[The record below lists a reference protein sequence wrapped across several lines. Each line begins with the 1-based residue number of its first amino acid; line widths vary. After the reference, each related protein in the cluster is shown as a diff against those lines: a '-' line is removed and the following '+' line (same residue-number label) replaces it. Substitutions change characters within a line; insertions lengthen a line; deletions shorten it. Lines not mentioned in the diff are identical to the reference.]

1 MKIAISA
8 NSYWNL
14 YNFRFNLIK
23 DLCQKHDVY
32 LIAKKDKY
40 HRKFNNLNC
49 TCKFIDIDSR
59 SKFILKNFLIFLNF
73 YLILKKIQTQ
83 YHATVD
89 NDFEILDA
97 KFISIMLDKLD
108 KNPNLVAMSTD
119 YSPTQTKF
127 YDSYSDEIICLNE
140 RWKAWFCIY
149 KREALQCNVSHNY
162 YEETLPN
169 SVRRNAWDSG
179 GYFQKILKENYGFEL
194 ASLESKYQPYFI
206 HYGAFGRNCNINE
219 NNISLYR
226 QLRILNK
233 TGLFGNNDIFTK
245 KLAHGLNKLIF
256 GNADKNRRQKL
267 KFYNG

>member
-1 MKIAISA
+1 MNDVKITFFMIVIDPSMVIADYA
-8 NSYWNL
+8 VRSYTK
-14 YNFRFNLIK
+14 IK
-23 DLCQKHDVY
+23 DIPFKLCIYSNWVSSTLKQKYFPAWRQFNFVEIIENDWQTDD
-32 LIAKKDKY
+32 KKPNHSDPSLMGPFE
-40 HRKFNNLNC
+40 RPD
-49 TCKFIDIDSR
+49 TIWDR
-59 SKFILKNFLIFLNF
+59 E
-73 YLILKKIQTQ
+73 LKKIQTQ

-97 KFISIMLDKLD
+97 KFISIMLAKLD
-108 KNPNLVAMSTD
+108 NNPNLVAMSTD
-119 YSPTQTKF
+119 YSPTQAKF

-162 YEETLPN
+162 YEETVPN

-245 KLAHGLNKLIF
+245 KLALV
-256 GNADKNRRQKL
+256 
-267 KFYNG
+267 